1 MKIFRWFSLLPFVV
15 FLSVLSV
22 RSEAATSGFDYD
34 RIGAHPRLL
43 LDKKDGRKLH
53 KIVTR
58 DSELGTLHLRILEKS
73 DKFLDEPVLERKKI
87 GRRLLSVSRAALQ
100 RIFYL
105 SYAYRMTG
113 REEYLDR
120 ASKELVAV
128 STFTDWNPSHF
139 LDCAEMTMAVAI
151 GYDWLYDELSPE
163 VREIARRAIVEK
175 GLLTS
180 MEPQYEKLFVPRTNN
195 WNQVCHAGMVYGALA
210 VLDTDREPAIQVIE
224 RAVENN
230 PIVMKMYAPDGAYP
244 EGYNYWGYGTSF
256 EVMMLAALE
265 YVFGSDGGLSNFEGF
280 DKTAEYM
287 LYMMGTSGLPFN
299 YSDASTMVP
308 LFPAKFWFAKRYD
321 NLSWVWADRELIGM
335 ESINDRLLPSLMIF
349 ARDMD
354 FDKIEPPIEKV
365 WSGSGPN
372 PVVLVRT
379 GWRGAPEDKYLGMKG
394 GSAQLSHTHLDAGSF
409 VYDVGNL
416 RWAMDL
422 GMVDYNSLESRGI
435 SLWGRT
441 QNAERWTVFRYN
453 NYAHNTL
460 TVNGKLHNVKG
471 FVPVTEVYREGR
483 ELGGKMDLTA
493 LFPDLKQAFRKIVIS
508 DEKRLVVEDRIV
520 GGAEAARVRFSM
532 VTPAEVT
539 IVDGS
544 TVRLTQKGQ
553 SMTMRFRGTQPISI
567 RTWSTKPKRDF
578 EPSNEGTVIVGFETT
593 VPAGS
598 EERFEVILEEPEK
611 L

>member
-1 MKIFRWFSLLPFVV
+1 MKIFRWFSLLPVAA
-15 FLSVLSV
+15 FLSVLPV
-22 RSEAATSGFDYD
+22 RSEAAAPDFDYD

-43 LDKKDGRKLH
+43 LDKKDGVKL
-53 KIVTR
+53 KKTVAR
-58 DSELGTLHLRILEKS
+58 GSELGTVHARILELS
-73 DKFLDEPVLERKKI
+73 DGFLDKPVLERKKI
-87 GRRLLSVSRAALQ
+87 GRRLLSVSRTALQ

-120 ASKELVAV
+120 AAREIVAV
-128 STFTDWNPSHF
+128 SGFTDWNPSHF

-151 GYDWLYDELSPE
+151 GYDWLYDDLSPE
-163 VREIARRAIVEK
+163 VRECARRAIVEK
-175 GLLTS
+175 GLLMS
-180 MEPQYEKLFVPRTNN
+180 MEPQYEKLFTSRTNN

-210 VLDTDREPAIQVIE
+210 VLDTDREPAVRVIE

-230 PIVMKMYAPDGAYP
+230 PIVMKMYAPDGVYP
-244 EGYNYWGYGTSF
+244 EGYSYWRYGTMF

-265 YVFGSDGGLSNFEGF
+265 YTFGSDGGLSRFEGF
-280 DKTAEYM
+280 DKTAGYM
-287 LYMMGTSGLPFN
+287 LYMVGTSGLPFN
-299 YSDASTMVP
+299 YSDSGTDV
-308 LFPAKFWFAKRYD
+308 LLQPAIFWFAQRYD
-321 NLSWVWADRELIGM
+321 NLSWLWTDRSLIGTDPG
-335 ESINDRLLPSLMIF
+335 NDRLLPSFVVF
-349 ARDMD
+349 ARDVD
-354 FDKIEPPIEKV
+354 FDRIVPPAEKV
-365 WSGSGPN
+365 WAGNGPN

-379 GWRGAPEDKYLGMKG
+379 GWKDDPGDKYLAMKG

-409 VYDVGNL
+409 VYDAGTL

-422 GMVDYNSLESRGI
+422 GMVNYNSLESRGI
-435 SLWGRT
+435 RLWGRT

-460 TVNGKLHNVKG
+460 TVNGKLHDVKG
-471 FVPVTEVYREGR
+471 FVPVTRVYREGR
-483 ELGGKMDLTA
+483 ELGGEMDLTA
-493 LFPDLKQAFRKIVIS
+493 LFPDLKRAVRKAVIV
-508 DEKRLVVEDRIV
+508 DERRLLIEDRIV

-539 IVDGS
+539 IVDDS

-553 SMTMRFRGTQPISI
+553 SMTMRFRGTQPLSI
-567 RTWSTKPKRDF
+567 RTWSTKPERDF

-598 EERFEVILEEPEK
+598 EDTFEVTLEE
-611 L
+611 